1 MAWTFTTLKS
11 AIQDYT
17 QNSETTFDSYLDE
30 FIVQAEERIL
40 KNVYLP
46 FFRKNVT
53 GTTTSG
59 NAYLSTPSDFL
70 APFSLAVDNSGYEYL
85 QFKEVNFI
93 REAYPVSS
101 TTGIPKYYS
110 LFDNDSFILGPTPN
124 ANLTTELHY
133 QYRPTSITAS
143 GDGTSWIGTNAADT
157 LLYGSLVEAYTFM
170 KGEPDIMKNYE
181 IRFKEGMSRL
191 KVLGEGRD
199 TKDSYRTGTVRQQV
213 T

>member
-59 NAYLSTPSDFL
+59 SAYLSTPSDFL

-157 LLYGSLVEAYTFM
+157 LLYGSLVETYTFM